1 MLKVI
6 RFHAV
11 WCGPCKMMAPQIE
24 QVKQAN
30 PDIDFIDVDV
40 DKDEE
45 GLTAKYGV
53 MGVPAVVFIKDGE
66 VVDRFSGFR
75 PAEQIQEIIDKHK

>member
-11 WCGPCKMMAPQIE
+11 WCGPCKMLTPQIE

-30 PDIDFIDVDV
+30 TDIEFIDVDV

-45 GLTAKYGV
+45 GLTAEYGI
-53 MGVPAVVFIKDGE
+53 MGVPAVVFVKDGE

-75 PAEQIQEIIDKHK
+75 PTEQIQEIINKHK

>member
-6 RFHAV
+6 RFFGH
-11 WCGPCKMMAPQIE
+11 WCGPCKVLAPQVE
-24 QVKQAN
+24 KVKETN
-30 PDIDFIDVDV
+30 PNVEFIDVDV

-45 GLTAKYGV
+45 GLTAKYGI

-75 PAEQIQEIIDKHK
+75 PAEQIQEIVDKYK